1 MSGSLTEQ
9 QVAAY
14 RQLGYVWPIRV
25 LPEQVAAALLAQ
37 VPGTQTEAGAALARM
52 ADCHLSV
59 AWVRSLAEDPRV
71 LGPVESLLG
80 SDLICCGAQL
90 FIKEPG
96 APTFLSWHQDG
107 AYWGEDACH
116 VVTCWIALT
125 ASVPENGCVRV
136 LRGTGAQLLRHRE
149 TFAPHNP
156 LSRGQEAEVA
166 VEPDAIV
173 DLVLNP
179 GEMSLHSAL
188 IVHGSAPNR
197 TRARRVGLAL
207 RYSPSSRALL
217 DPGTGVTR
225 VRVSTAPGSTR

>member
-1 MSGSLTEQ
+1 M
-9 QVAAY
+9 AAY
-14 RQLGYVWPIRV
+14 REFGYVWPIRV
-25 LPEQVAAALLAQ
+25 LPEQEVAALLAQ
-37 VPGTQTEAGAALARM
+37 VPGAQTEACAALARM

-59 AWVRSLAEDPRV
+59 AWVRSLAADPRV
-71 LGPVESLLG
+71 LGPVENLLG
-80 SDLICCGAQL
+80 ADLVCCGAQV

-107 AYWGEDACH
+107 AYWGQEGH
-116 VVTCWIALT
+116 RVVTCWIALT

-136 LRGTGAQLLRHRE
+136 LRGTGTQLLRHRE

-166 VEPDAIV
+166 VELDAIV

-188 IVHGSAPNR
+188 VVHSSAPNR
-197 TRARRVGLAL
+197 TQGRRVGLAL
-207 RYSPSSRALL
+207 RYAPSSLVLL
-217 DPGTGVTR
+217 ESGAGVTR
-225 VRVSTAPGSTR
+225 MRVSTARGSTR